1 MAAPS
6 CRWKLP
12 LPNHVTPP
20 MGFHSSSP
28 QTAGTAARY
37 HQYFCSSPCRPLS
50 NSFSL
55 PVINHLSFL
64 PLGPQSPALL
74 FSFCPYHFLSRETS
88 FTQMIAR
95 NKVTMRTEKI
105 SKAKEFK
112 RFQRPRPY
120 ACQVLEQA
128 RQGSR
133 HGMGLVLDAKDL
145 LSIVKMG
152 KLGRQKQG
160 TH

>member
-1 MAAPS
+1 
-6 CRWKLP
+6 
-12 LPNHVTPP
+12 
-20 MGFHSSSP
+20 
-28 QTAGTAARY
+28 
-37 HQYFCSSPCRPLS
+37 
-50 NSFSL
+50 
-55 PVINHLSFL
+55 
-64 PLGPQSPALL
+64 
-74 FSFCPYHFLSRETS
+74 
-88 FTQMIAR
+88 
-95 NKVTMRTEKI
+95 MRTEKI

-112 RFQRPRPY
+112 RFQRPSSY

-128 RQGSR
+128 RQESR